1 MCFSC
6 SLSVTLFAHT
16 LNIFTFK
23 SELFKHLFTKLLCL
37 QLRTVTGN
45 EFLLQSDTDS
55 VTREWFNTIHN
66 VIEKLVSV
74 PIRKVCSCVHKLS
87 IT

>member
-1 MCFSC
+1 MLRVCFSC
-6 SLSVTLFAHT
+6 SLSVTLFAYT

-23 SELFKHLFTKLLCL
+23 SELFKHLVTKLLCVSA

-66 VIEKLVSV
+66 VIEKLVSA
-74 PIRKVCSCVHKLS
+74 ILGLRHFK
-87 IT
+87 